1 MDIHQMIAEFEALV
15 LRIASITDFMVRK
28 DLLKIAHR
36 AGDIRR
42 AISNE
47 EVNCRRLQ
55 RPTSKYNELV
65 NEFEQVLN
73 TLSEYTT
80 LALLLKT

>member
-1 MDIHQMIAEFEALV
+1 MIAEFEDL
-15 LRIASITDFMVRK
+15 LLKIATITDFMTRK
-28 DLLKIAHR
+28 DLLKLAHR

-42 AISNE
+42 AISVE
-47 EVNCRRLQ
+47 EVNCRRLK

-65 NEFEQVLN
+65 VEFEQALN